1 MAGNDATITITG
13 WVGSNPT
20 LYTGQN
26 TRPYSL
32 FRMGNT
38 RRYFDAKSGE
48 WRDGTT
54 TWWTVKAWND
64 RARNIA
70 ASLRKGDP
78 VVVFGRPRAEVWESE
93 EGPRATQILEALA
106 VGPDLSHV
114 QCRPSRVAH
123 QDDPGAASEQEPE
136 LDPAAEGA
144 MGPQDGEAEQ
154 YLPATPVSS

>member
-38 RRYFDAKSGE
+38 RRYFDAKTGE

-78 VVVFGRPRAEVWESE
+78 VVVFGRPRAEVWESD

-123 QDDPGAASEQEPE
+123 QDEAAAAAQQEQDQDQEQE
-136 LDPAAEGA
+136 LGPAAEAGDF
-144 MGPQDGEAEQ
+144 MP
-154 YLPATPVSS
+154 PTPPSD